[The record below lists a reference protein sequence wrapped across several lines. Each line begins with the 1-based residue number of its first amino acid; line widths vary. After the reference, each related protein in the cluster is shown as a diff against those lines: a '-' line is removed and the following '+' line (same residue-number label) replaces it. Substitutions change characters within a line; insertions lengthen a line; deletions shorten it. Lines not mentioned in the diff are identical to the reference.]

1 MKSQLGKLLVHF
13 NAAFL
18 VVASLGG
25 FVTDLRG
32 SFFGTGPEA
41 VLLNQAPGAGIGMM
55 EAHGLAFIIAMT
67 ILAVGYGRHWHLM
80 LMAIHLLLGT
90 CNLMFWQFFIVS
102 DTLTVG
108 YVTTIAHWLFA
119 AGHLVVLA
127 SPAATAEASR
137 AFR

>member
-1 MKSQLGKLLVHF
+1 MTSQLGKLLVYA

-25 FVTDLRG
+25 FVTDVRG

-41 VLLNQAPGAGIGMM
+41 VLLNQAPGAGMM
-55 EAHGLAFIIAMT
+55 EAHGLAFIIAVT
-67 ILAVGYGRHWHLM
+67 ILAVGYGRRWHLM
-80 LMAIHLLLGT
+80 LLAIHLLLGT

-102 DTLTVG
+102 DMLTVG

-119 AGHLVVLA
+119 TAHLVVLA
-127 SPAATAEASR
+127 TPATTADASR